1 MYLFN
6 RITVNPQLPK
16 RIEKLSKISN
26 NLWWSWN
33 TEFLRLFRKID
44 NDLWEKCG
52 KNPVKFLKQ
61 VSQDR
66 LEAVSKDLIFLHE
79 YDKCVENFED
89 YMNSKDTWFANK
101 YPDNKDDLIAYFSA
115 EYGLDETIPIYS
127 GGLGIL
133 SGDHLKSASD
143 LGIPLV
149 AVGLLY
155 KYGYF
160 HQKINGNGEQETEYH
175 DIDLHD
181 LPINPVKNENGDDL
195 IIYLKFPKRRI
206 YLKVWQINVGRVK
219 LYLLDSDIEKNNPED
234 RDVTL
239 RLYGG
244 DQEMRIRQE
253 IVLGMGGVNLL
264 TRALKLEPTV
274 YHMNEGHS
282 SFLILELI
290 KNVIKE
296 KQVSFDVARDIVS
309 SQTVFTT
316 HTPVPAGNDIFPI
329 SLVEKYFKDFWPRLT
344 ISREEFLKLGMKP
357 CEELENGFNMGIL
370 ALKVAGKKNGVSK
383 LHGAVSRELFADV
396 WPEIAANESPID
408 YVTNG
413 IHTCSWLAPSL
424 KQLYNKYLIPYWQD
438 KIQYDYVWEKVRN
451 IPDDKLWNVH
461 QARKEKLLS
470 IVKDNVTERLRRSG
484 YNYEDI
490 NAITSKINPN
500 ALTIGFARRFATYK
514 RATLIFKDLERITQI
529 LNNADRPVQ
538 LIFAGKAHPADKQG
552 QDLIK
557 FIHDV
562 SMMPQFKGKIFLLEN
577 YNIAMSRYLISGVD
591 VWLNNPRRPMEASGT
606 SGQKA
611 SVNGVVNF
619 SVLDGWWAE
628 GYNQK
633 NGWRIGFNSDYE
645 SYEAQDV
652 TDSQNIYETLEQKI
666 IPAYYNKDKNG
677 ISKEWMDYMK
687 ESIVSTGGKY
697 STSRML
703 SDYTSKFYIP
713 LCNLHNKYYK
723 DLSDVTQFNTWKT
736 DMYRNWKDI
745 KITQK
750 EDNLNN
756 ISIDA
761 GNCISV
767 KCQVELPNIKPEFVS
782 VECYYGKILENGVVE
797 DISIIPMQ
805 QVKSKSKNA
814 ETENSKIF
822 EYETKIELKTGGN
835 YGYTFR
841 VMPKNDMLLDSANM
855 NLVKW
860 ITQE

>member
-1 MYLFN
+1 MYVFN

-16 RIEKLSKISN
+16 RIEKLSVIAN

-33 TEFLRLFRKID
+33 TEFLKLFRKID

-52 KNPVKFLKQ
+52 KNPIKFLRE

-66 LEAVSKDLIFLHE
+66 LEAVAKDLIFLHE
-79 YDKCVENFED
+79 YDKNVENFED
-89 YMNSKDTWFANK
+89 YMNSKDTWFAEK
-101 YPDNKDDLIAYFSA
+101 YPENKKDLIAYFSA

-155 KYGYF
+155 KNGYF
-160 HQKINGNGEQETEYH
+160 HQKINENGEQETEYH
-175 DIDLHD
+175 DIDLYN
-181 LPINPVKNENGDDL
+181 LPIHPVKTENGEDL

-264 TRALKLEPTV
+264 TRALGLKPTV

-296 KQVSFDVARDIVS
+296 KQVSFDIARDIVS

-329 SLVEKYFKDFWPRLT
+329 SLVEKYFKDFWPRLA
-344 ISREEFLKLGMKP
+344 ISREEFLKMGMKP
-357 CEELENGFNMGIL
+357 CNDLENGFNMGIL

-383 LHGAVSRELFADV
+383 LHGAVSRELFAEV
-396 WPEIAANESPID
+396 WPEIAANESPIG

-413 IHTCSWLAPSL
+413 IHTCSWLSPSL

-438 KIQYDYVWEKVRN
+438 KIQYDYVWEKIKN
-451 IPDDKLWNVH
+451 IPDDRLWEAH
-461 QARKEKLLS
+461 QARKQKLLTL
-470 IVKDNVTERLRRSG
+470 VKNNVTERLRRSG
-484 YNYEDI
+484 YNYDDI
-490 NAITSKINPN
+490 NAITSKLDPN

-611 SVNGVVNF
+611 SVNGVINF

-652 TDSQNIYETLEQKI
+652 TDSQNIYETLEEKV

-677 ISKEWMDYMK
+677 ISKEWLGIMK
-687 ESIVSTGGKY
+687 ESIISTGGKY

-723 DLSDVTQFNTWKT
+723 DLSEVTEFNTWKN

-750 EDNLNN
+750 NNVNN
-756 ISIDA
+756 IAIDA
-761 GNCISV
+761 GKCISV
-767 KCQVELPNIKPEFVS
+767 KCQVELPNIDPEHVS

-805 QVKSKSKNA
+805 QVKTKSKDSANSA
-814 ETENSKIF
+814 ENSKVF

-841 VMPKNDMLLDSANM
+841 VMPKHEMLLEPANM
-855 NLVKW
+855 DLIKW
-860 ITQE
+860 ITN

>member
-1 MYLFN
+1 MYVFN

-16 RIEKLSKISN
+16 RIEKLSVIAN

-33 TEFLRLFRKID
+33 TELLKLFRKID

-52 KNPVKFLKQ
+52 KNPIKFLRE

-66 LEAVSKDLIFLHE
+66 LEAVAKDLIFLHE
-79 YDKCVENFED
+79 YDKNVENFED
-89 YMNSKDTWFANK
+89 YMNSKDTWFAEK
-101 YPDNKDDLIAYFSA
+101 YPENKKDLIAYFSA

-155 KYGYF
+155 KNGYF
-160 HQKINGNGEQETEYH
+160 HQKINENGEQETEYH
-175 DIDLHD
+175 DIDLYN
-181 LPINPVKNENGDDL
+181 LPIHPVKTENGEDL

-264 TRALKLEPTV
+264 TRALGLKPTV

-296 KQVSFDVARDIVS
+296 KQVSFDIARDIVS

-329 SLVEKYFKDFWPRLT
+329 SLVEKYFKDFWPRLA
-344 ISREEFLKLGMKP
+344 ISREEFLKMGMKP
-357 CEELENGFNMGIL
+357 CNDLENGFNMGIL

-383 LHGAVSRELFADV
+383 LHGAVSRELFAEV
-396 WPEIAANESPID
+396 WPEIAANESPIG

-413 IHTCSWLAPSL
+413 IHTCSWLSPSL

-438 KIQYDYVWEKVRN
+438 KIQYDYVWEKIKN
-451 IPDDKLWNVH
+451 IPDDKLWEAH
-461 QARKEKLLS
+461 QARKQKLLTL
-470 IVKDNVTERLRRSG
+470 VKNNVTERLRRSG
-484 YNYEDI
+484 YNYDDI
-490 NAITSKINPN
+490 NAITSKLDPN

-611 SVNGVVNF
+611 SVNGVINF

-652 TDSQNIYETLEQKI
+652 TDSQNIYETLEEKV

-677 ISKEWMDYMK
+677 ISKEWLGIMK
-687 ESIVSTGGKY
+687 ESIISTGGKY

-723 DLSDVTQFNTWKT
+723 DLSEVTEFNTWKN

-750 EDNLNN
+750 NNVNN
-756 ISIDA
+756 IAIDA
-761 GNCISV
+761 GKCISV
-767 KCQVELPNIKPEFVS
+767 KCQVELPNIDPEHVS

-805 QVKSKSKNA
+805 QVKTKSKDSANSA
-814 ETENSKIF
+814 ENSKVF

-841 VMPKNDMLLDSANM
+841 VMPKHEMLLEPANM
-855 NLVKW
+855 DLIKW
-860 ITQE
+860 ITN